1 MTEIYREEYERMF
14 REWVRNLKREEY
26 PPKWRKEKAKKI
38 YTPFIKCS
46 YFRRG

>member
-14 REWVRNLKREEY
+14 REWVRSLKREED